1 MWADKRPGC
10 CMVTMSSVAPHSAVF
25 WIPAPGQK
33 SWRRQHW
40 LVTERILNTVTLEH
54 NYHSRLRGC
63 PYDIL
68 WFSFFN
74 DCRCLYNPLVDNHW
88 SPPAPAS
95 ATVSKTI
102 HRNILIVLFPRSDV
116 SLRRRQHVSCGQV
129 VTDCCHPGSGDSGMS
144 YECNVSHQDVV
155 IVLYRQAQS
164 KTLVSHFSWW
174 MILTSI
180 RFSSF
185 YPPRDHYLLDIYWL
199 WIFTVKL
206 NILIDPLG

>member
-1 MWADKRPGC
+1 
-10 CMVTMSSVAPHSAVF
+10 MSSVAPHSAVF

-144 YECNVSHQDVV
+144 YECNVRMLSSCCIAWPRASPWSHISHDEWYWHPLDSHHFTRLGTITYWISIDFESLLWNWTSWSIHGV
-155 IVLYRQAQS
+155 
-164 KTLVSHFSWW
+164 KTS
-174 MILTSI
+174 
-180 RFSSF
+180 
-185 YPPRDHYLLDIYWL
+185 
-199 WIFTVKL
+199 
-206 NILIDPLG
+206 